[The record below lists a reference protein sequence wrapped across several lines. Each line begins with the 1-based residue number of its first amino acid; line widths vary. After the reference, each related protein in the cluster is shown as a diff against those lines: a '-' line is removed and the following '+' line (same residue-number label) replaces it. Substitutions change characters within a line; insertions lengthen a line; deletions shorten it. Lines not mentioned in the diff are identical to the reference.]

1 MNNKEL
7 YEDYLKSV
15 QHPWITHVEN
25 VYGKYVDIWNRTRVE
40 CSGAYEDEILYE
52 YCDYEE
58 IGKDSVLF
66 KGEEYWQ
73 YGGHE
78 SHRVSISLEFFLCDD
93 GGELKKFEEER
104 IKRKEAIQKQQKEES
119 LKGKRKQFEELKQ
132 ELGE

>member
-7 YEDYLKSV
+7 YEDYLKSS
-15 QHPWITHVEN
+15 QHPWLSHVED
-25 VYGKYVDIWNRTRVE
+25 VYEKYVDIWNRTRVE
-40 CSGAYEDEILYE
+40 RSSANEDKILYE

-58 IGKDSVLF
+58 LEKDSVLF